1 MSYPL
6 IYVVSIMTT
15 DSNHTIRF
23 SACILLFLLAGV
35 CAGFAIT
42 NPVDSVKTPDKQL
55 MDDAKVQTVQQD
67 IRMTIQNVD
76 ITRFPEVR
84 LICEVI
90 SLDGSPL
97 DSLAVKDLT
106 VLESGKPKKVI
117 SVEKISVKERVPV
130 DFVFVLD
137 VTGTMQTS
145 INGIRNNIEKF
156 TQSLVNRGVDYRLGL
171 VMYSDVVEK
180 VYPLNEDVK
189 QFLQWVTGLW
199 ASGGGDERENTLEAL
214 VEAGKMKFRPSAN
227 RVAVVITDA
236 PYHQEGERGNG
247 RTTYTTQTIIEYLKD
262 KQLRAFCIAPLGLK
276 EYMRI
281 SSETRGAVFD
291 ITQPFSKILDTYSS
305 QLTNLYAVTYRSDQP
320 AIPDSLNVGILDKY
334 KRELVMKMIPVVE
347 IGRKLIIENL
357 LFATGSST
365 IADSVF
371 ELEVIREFLTNKPK
385 VTIRVEGHTD
395 SRGNKRSNQ
404 LLSQKRADAVKNYL
418 IRKGIAGDRI
428 QTEGFGDTRPIADN
442 TTDFGRRLNRRTE
455 VVIVGK

>member
-1 MSYPL
+1 MGVFFFPKCGL
-6 IYVVSIMTT
+6 HNATMT
-15 DSNHTIRF
+15 HR
-23 SACILLFLLAGV
+23 
-35 CAGFAIT
+35 FAIILCIT
-42 NPVDSVKTPDKQL
+42 ALCGGCATFAVELPADSLRKSDKQL
-55 MDDAKVQTVQQD
+55 VDEAKVQTTQQD

-84 LICEVI
+84 LICEVM

-106 VLESGKPKKVI
+106 VLESGRPKKVV

-137 VTGTMQTS
+137 VTGTMQSS

-156 TQSLVNRGVDYRLGL
+156 AQSLVSRGVDYRLGL
-171 VMYSDVVEK
+171 IMYSDVIEK
-180 VYPLNEDVK
+180 VYPLNDDVK

-199 ASGGGDERENTLEAL
+199 ASGGGDERENTLEGLA
-214 VEAGKMKFRPSAN
+214 EAGKMKFRPSAN

-236 PYHQEGERGNG
+236 PYHQFGERGNG
-247 RTTYTTQTIIEYLKD
+247 RTGYTTETIIDYLKE
-262 KQLRAFCIAPLGLK
+262 KQTRAFFIAPPLLRDYQK
-276 EYMRI
+276 I
-281 SSETRGAVFD
+281 ADETRGATFD
-291 ITQPFSKILDTYSS
+291 IAQPFSKILDAYST

-371 ELEVIREFLTNKPK
+371 ELEIIREFLTNKPK
-385 VTIRVEGHTD
+385 VNIRVEGHTD
-395 SRGNKRSNQ
+395 SRGNRYKNQ
-404 LLSQKRADAVKNYL
+404 ILSEKRADAVRNYL
-418 IRKGIAGDRI
+418 VRKGVAADRI
-428 QTEGFGDTRPIADN
+428 QTGGFGDARPIADN
-442 TTDFGRRLNRRTE
+442 ATDFGRRLNRRTE